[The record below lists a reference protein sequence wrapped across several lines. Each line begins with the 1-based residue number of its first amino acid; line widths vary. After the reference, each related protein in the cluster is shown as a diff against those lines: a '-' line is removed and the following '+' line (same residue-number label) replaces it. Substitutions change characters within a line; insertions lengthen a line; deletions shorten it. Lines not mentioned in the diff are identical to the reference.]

1 MLERGVVVAVA
12 PGVVDVRIE
21 HPAECA
27 ECGACTQ
34 DASGQRVAQGVT
46 DAIGARLGDVVEI
59 ETSAAVRRSAQVRVF
74 VVPVL
79 LLILGYLAGYLLGS
93 VCGIA
98 PDVMGAIAGLVASA
112 TAIYTLRSHGLSP
125 NAEQRYPVRVHAI
138 IAAAKCRADE
148 HGA

>member
-1 MLERGVVVAVA
+1 MRERGVVVAVG
-12 PGVVDVRIE
+12 PGVVDVSIE
-21 HPAECA
+21 HPKECS

-34 DASGQRVAQGVT
+34 DASGQRVAQGVS
-46 DAIGARLGDVVEI
+46 DPLGARLGDVVEI

-79 LLILGYLAGYLLGS
+79 SLLLGYLAGYLLGS
-93 VCGIA
+93 VFGIA
-98 PDVMGAIAGLVASA
+98 PDAMGAITGLVASA
-112 TAIYTLRSHGLSP
+112 VAVYTLRSHGHGP
-125 NAEQRYPVRVHAI
+125 RAEQAYPVRVRAI